1 MIVQVWL
8 AVLQILAA
16 NTQIAKSGTG
26 KMQLTIIILLLCIV
40 LQQVKAFP
48 RGGRGGGG
56 RGGGG
61 RGGGGRGGWFRGGG
75 RGGGGGG
82 RGVYLGPSPPPSWPT
97 WRTLPGRW
105 TYTTASDF
113 TSGSSSWR
121 WVTRAD
127 ICQACHELGL
137 LWKAQVVVLPL
148 FKHSTLNINVN
159 TLSNAFQCS
168 IINYKC

>member
-1 MIVQVWL
+1 MSGACSDKKNWNLDDCASVTGC
-8 AVLQILAA
+8 AA
-16 NTQIAKSGTG
+16 DSRSKHTNCKGTG
-26 KMQLTIIILLLCIV
+26 TDKMQLSIIILLLCIV

-97 WRTLPGRW
+97 WRMLPGGW

-121 WVTRAD
+121 
-127 ICQACHELGL
+127 
-137 LWKAQVVVLPL
+137 
-148 FKHSTLNINVN
+148 
-159 TLSNAFQCS
+159 
-168 IINYKC
+168 